1 MANYVSCEIFSPSHQ
16 HFLAAISMV
25 DPPQTYNQA
34 IREKEWRNAVSFEV
48 DALED
53 QGTWDITKLP
63 QGVKGI
69 GSKWVFRIKYNSDG
83 TVERYK
89 ARLVALG
96 NHQKEDI
103 DFTET
108 FAPVVSVRLLLDV
121 ATAKDWKLHPMDVHN
136 AFLHGD
142 LKEDINMKPP
152 PGFKTTDPSLVCKL
166 KKYIYGLKQAP
177 RCWFEKLST
186 SLLKFGFT
194 QSKKDYSLLT
204 SIRGSKV
211 LHVIVYV
218 DDLVICG
225 NYASVIAKFKAYLN
239 KFFKMKDLG
248 HLKYFL
254 GIEVARSPEGIFL
267 SQRKYC
273 LDVIEECGL
282 SGSKPA
288 ETPLE
293 QNHKLASSTSPKFQE
308 PEKYRCLV
316 GRLVYLTHTKPEISY
331 AVNMLAQFMQTPLS
345 DHWDAAIRLVRYLK
359 GCPGQGILLSSK
371 SNLQLTTFLV
381 TLITRLVRSQEDL

>member
-1 MANYVSCEIFSPSHQ
+1 
-16 HFLAAISMV
+16 
-25 DPPQTYNQA
+25 
-34 IREKEWRNAVSFEV
+34 
-48 DALED
+48 
-53 QGTWDITKLP
+53 
-63 QGVKGI
+63 
-69 GSKWVFRIKYNSDG
+69 
-83 TVERYK
+83 
-89 ARLVALG
+89 
-96 NHQKEDI
+96 
-103 DFTET
+103 
-108 FAPVVSVRLLLDV
+108 
-121 ATAKDWKLHPMDVHN
+121 
-136 AFLHGD
+136 
-142 LKEDINMKPP
+142 
-152 PGFKTTDPSLVCKL
+152 
-166 KKYIYGLKQAP
+166 
-177 RCWFEKLST
+177 
-186 SLLKFGFT
+186 
-194 QSKKDYSLLT
+194 
-204 SIRGSKV
+204 
-211 LHVIVYV
+211 
-218 DDLVICG
+218 
-225 NYASVIAKFKAYLN
+225 
-239 KFFKMKDLG
+239 MKDLG

-371 SNLQLTTFLV
+371 SNLQLTTFSDSDHA
-381 TLITRLVRSQEDL
+381 TCPITRRSLTGYLVKLGNSPVSWKTKKQDKVSRSSAEAKYRAMAMACQELIL